1 MKRIIERRV
10 CAQSG
15 QALLEFLVATMLA
28 ASVLLL
34 AIAML
39 GKFNDIRNHTLMG
52 SRYAA
57 WERTVWIDGEA
68 GGSTSRDWYA
78 RNGSDALLV
87 HKNDQAI
94 QRELLARVVAGNGAA
109 VAGTDSSADFGTDG
123 QGLSQPAMWKDHS
136 GAALLS
142 DVRDVSVSTGETD
155 LPTELDAYTSN
166 GFGSMQ
172 MASGAPFDA
181 TLDLPSHALQTASL
195 RIATGMHSDALRR
208 LWTGF
213 DGFAIDDTNAL
224 LTNAWLPEGAARAK
238 ALFAQAVPAANAPLI
253 APSLYRGFRVY
264 APEID
269 TLEFGRIRD
278 DVVPADRLAR

>member
-1 MKRIIERRV
+1 MKRFIERRV
-10 CAQSG
+10 RAQSG
-15 QALLEFLVATMLA
+15 QALVEFLVATMLA

-34 AIAML
+34 AIVML

-57 WERTVWIDGEA
+57 WERTVWIDSEA

-78 RNGSDALLV
+78 RNGSDALQV

-94 QRELLARVVAGNGAA
+94 QRELLARVVAGNGAV
-109 VAGTDSSADFGTDG
+109 VAGTDSNAEDGAGG
-123 QGLSQPAMWKDHS
+123 QGLFQPAMWKDHS
-136 GAALLS
+136 GAALL
-142 DVRDVSVSTGETD
+142 DDARDVSISTGETD
-155 LPTELDAYTSN
+155 LPTQLDAYTSS
-166 GFGSMQ
+166 GFGSMLT
-172 MASGAPFDA
+172 ASGAPFAA
-181 TLDLPSHALQTASL
+181 TLDLPSRALQTASL
-195 RIATGMHSDALRR
+195 RIATGTHSDALRR

-238 ALFAQAVPAANAPLI
+238 ALFAQAVPAANTPLI
-253 APSLYRGFRVY
+253 APSLYQGLRVY

-269 TLEFGRIRD
+269 ALEFGRIHD
-278 DVVPADRLAR
+278 DVVPVDRLAQ

>member
-1 MKRIIERRV
+1 MKRFIERRV
-10 CAQSG
+10 RAQSG
-15 QALLEFLVATMLA
+15 QALVEFLVATMLA

-34 AIAML
+34 AIVML

-52 SRYAA
+52 SRYGA
-57 WERTVWIDGEA
+57 WERTVWIDSEA

-78 RNGSDALLV
+78 RNGSDALQV

-94 QRELLARVVAGNGAA
+94 QRELLARVVAGNGAV
-109 VAGTDSSADFGTDG
+109 VAGTDRNAEDGAGG

-136 GAALLS
+136 GAALL
-142 DVRDVSVSTGETD
+142 DDARDVSISTGETD
-155 LPTELDAYTSN
+155 LPTQLDAYTSS
-166 GFGSMQ
+166 GFGSMLT
-172 MASGAPFDA
+172 ASGAPFAA
-181 TLDLPSHALQTASL
+181 TLDLPSRALQTASL
-195 RIATGMHSDALRR
+195 RIAAGTHSDALRR

-253 APSLYRGFRVY
+253 APSLYQGLRVY

-269 TLEFGRIRD
+269 ALEFGRIRD
-278 DVVPADRLAR
+278 DVVPVDRLAR